1 MPRRPLQRIQAITV
15 ARRYFLERHTK
26 SRIAE
31 DLAISRFKVARLIDE
46 AIEEGL
52 VRFEIDEAGELDA
65 RLSDR
70 LREKYSLRSAL
81 VLAGP
86 DLPCSALIEPL
97 GRVAA
102 SLLEEMLTDGCVLGV
117 AWGRTLAATANAIT
131 RLPKVKVVQVAGGL
145 AALEFPQNSADLVYR
160 MAAPVT
166 APLTRFFCRCG

>member
-15 ARRYFLERHTK
+15 ARRYFIERQTK
-26 SRIAE
+26 SRIAQ

-70 LREKYSLRSAL
+70 LREKYSLHSAL

-86 DLPCSALIEPL
+86 DLPCSALIEPARTN
-97 GRVAA
+97 GSFVARRNPDRRLRPRRRMGPHA
-102 SLLEEMLTDGCVLGV
+102 RRDGQC
-117 AWGRTLAATANAIT
+117 
-131 RLPKVKVVQVAGGL
+131 
-145 AALEFPQNSADLVYR
+145 DLQISES
-160 MAAPVT
+160 
-166 APLTRFFCRCG
+166 

>member
-1 MPRRPLQRIQAITV
+1 MDR
-15 ARRYFLERHTK
+15 ETK
-26 SRIAE
+26 SRMAE
-31 DLAISRFKVARLIDE
+31 DRAISRFKVARLIDE

-52 VRFEIDEAGELDA
+52 VRFEIDEAGDLDA

-102 SLLEEMLTDGCVLGV
+102 SLLEEMLTDGCGLGV

-131 RLPKVKVVQVAGGL
+131 RWPKVKVVQVPGGVGRL
-145 AALEFPQNSADLVYR
+145 CRPPNSR
-160 MAAPVT
+160 
-166 APLTRFFCRCG
+166 